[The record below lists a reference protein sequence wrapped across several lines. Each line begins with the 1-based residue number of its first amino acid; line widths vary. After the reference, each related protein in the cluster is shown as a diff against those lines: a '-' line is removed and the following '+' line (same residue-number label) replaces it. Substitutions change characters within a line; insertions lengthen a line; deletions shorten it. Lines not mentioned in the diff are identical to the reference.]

1 MTGIPVWVQAVVA
14 LVAAFGGVG
23 TMIQVLNAYRA
34 YRDGV
39 RQREDLAEERLMKRL
54 EKKIEVLEI
63 RSAADARY
71 IRRLVMALG
80 RAGIEIPEH
89 PDDAK
94 PIAGLPPHSS

>member
-1 MTGIPVWVQAVVA
+1 MSGIPVWVQAVVA

-39 RQREDLAEERLMKRL
+39 RQREEEADERLVRRL
-54 EKKIEVLEI
+54 ERDIEILKIQE
-63 RSAADARY
+63 RANAAY

-80 RAGIEIPEH
+80 RAGVDIP
-89 PDDAK
+89 D
-94 PIAGLPPHSS
+94 PPNEGPVTGQAP